1 MEDPI
6 TRFYKCRKTCCEM
19 LEDRGYVITPRE
31 KLENFAAFK
40 ELFEEND
47 KFKNGII
54 FYLYCRRSRM
64 TIITSHKNDSNNKII
79 VYFVDEVKKTGV
91 KPLRELTEK
100 MDEKSIQRA
109 ILVTQ
114 NTLTPFAR
122 DAIKEAAPR
131 HIIENFLDTELLV
144 NITKHEL
151 VPRHIPLT
159 SDEKRNL
166 LQRYKIKENKLPRIQ
181 DVDPVCR
188 YFGLSKGQVV
198 KIIRPSET
206 AGRYVT

>member
-1 MEDPI
+1 MEDPVS
-6 TRFYKCRKTCCEM
+6 RFYKCRKTCCEM
-19 LEDRGYVITPRE
+19 LEARGYIVTARE
-31 KLENFAAFK
+31 RLENYSEFKQAF
-40 ELFEEND
+40 EDCD
-47 KFKNGII
+47 KH
-54 FYLYCRRSRM
+54 RSNM
-64 TIITSHKNDSNNKII
+64 SIITCHKSDPNKKII

-100 MDEKSIQRA
+100 MEEKSIQRA

-114 NTLTPFAR
+114 NSLTPFAR

-151 VPRHIPLT
+151 VPKHIPL
-159 SDEKRNL
+159 SSEEKKNL

-188 YFGLSKGQVV
+188 YFGLSKG
-198 KIIRPSET
+198 KIKGKKKKKKKKKKTYYFS
-206 AGRYVT
+206 

>member
-19 LEDRGYVITPRE
+19 LEDRGYIITPRE
-31 KLENFAAFK
+31 KLENFATFK
-40 ELFEEND
+40 EQFEENE
-47 KFKNGII
+47 K
-54 FYLYCRRSRM
+54 LRSRM
-64 TIITSHKNDSNNKII
+64 TIITSHKDDANNKII
-79 VYFVDEVKKTGV
+79 VYFADEIKKTGV

-188 YFGLSKGQVV
+188 YFGLAKGQVV

-206 AGRYVT
+206 AGRYVTYRLVV

>member
-1 MEDPI
+1 
-6 TRFYKCRKTCCEM
+6 M
-19 LEDRGYVITPRE
+19 LEDRGYIITARE

-40 ELFEEND
+40 ELFEENE
-47 KFKNGII
+47 K
-54 FYLYCRRSRM
+54 LRSRM
-64 TIITSHKNDSNNKII
+64 TIITSHKNDANNKII

-114 NTLTPFAR
+114 NTLTPFAK

-151 VPRHIPLT
+151 VPKHIPLT

-206 AGRYVT
+206 AGRYVTYRLVV

>member
-1 MEDPI
+1 MGNK
-6 TRFYKCRKTCCEM
+6 FY
-19 LEDRGYVITPRE
+19 
-31 KLENFAAFK
+31 AF
-40 ELFEEND
+40 
-47 KFKNGII
+47 ISSSC
-54 FYLYCRRSRM
+54 YS
-64 TIITSHKNDSNNKII
+64 
-79 VYFVDEVKKTGV
+79 V
-91 KPLRELTEK
+91 
-100 MDEKSIQRA
+100 
-109 ILVTQ
+109 
-114 NTLTPFAR
+114 
-122 DAIKEAAPR
+122 
-131 HIIENFLDTELLV
+131 V

-206 AGRYVT
+206 AGRYVTYRLVMLAHPKWEITSLRFHENSINAMKTENIK